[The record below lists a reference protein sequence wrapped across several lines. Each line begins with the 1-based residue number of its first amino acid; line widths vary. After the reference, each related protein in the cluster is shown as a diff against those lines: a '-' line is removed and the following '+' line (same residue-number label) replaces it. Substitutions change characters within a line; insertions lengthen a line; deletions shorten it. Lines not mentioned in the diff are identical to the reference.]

1 MSSLTIEY
9 LILLLNDYK
18 NYSCFIETN
27 TNEGITV
34 LNLEPFFDKIYTIE
48 CNKKYYNIAK
58 NKYNGNKI
66 NYILGDSPIIFEKL
80 LPTINEN
87 SIFYLDAHLRT
98 TVRTLED
105 EIIHIN
111 NLFKNEAVLIIDNL
125 ILLGTEAHINK
136 DKLLKILE
144 KRIRTFYH
152 FDGNCGKDDRLII
165 HINAL

>member
-1 MSSLTIEY
+1 MNSLTIEY

-18 NYSCFIETN
+18 NYTCFIETN

-48 CNKKYYNIAK
+48 CNEKYYNIAK

-66 NYILGDSPIIFEKL
+66 NYILGNSSIVFKKL

-87 SIFYLDAHLRT
+87 SIFYLNAHLRI
-98 TVRTLED
+98 ED
-105 EIIHIN
+105 EIIDIN

>member
-1 MSSLTIEY
+1 MRTIR
-9 LILLLNDYK
+9 
-18 NYSCFIETN
+18 
-27 TNEGITV
+27 
-34 LNLEPFFDKIYTIE
+34 P
-48 CNKKYYNIAK
+48 
-58 NKYNGNKI
+58 
-66 NYILGDSPIIFEKL
+66 
-80 LPTINEN
+80 
-87 SIFYLDAHLRT
+87 
-98 TVRTLED
+98 LED

-152 FDGNCGKDDRLII
+152 FNGNCGKDDRLII

>member
-48 CNKKYYNIAK
+48 CNEKYYNIAK

-66 NYILGDSPIIFEKL
+66 NYILDNSSNVFEKIL
-80 LPTINEN
+80 LTINEN
-87 SIFYLDAHLRT
+87 SIFYLDAYLKTER
-98 TVRTLED
+98 LIED

-111 NLFKNEAVLIIDNL
+111 NLFKNEAVLIIDNS

-144 KRIRTFYH
+144 KRIKTFYH
-152 FDGNCGKDDRLII
+152 LDSNCGKDDRLII